1 MANDVRLQESHSV
14 DENLR
19 PLKVGDK
26 SSSLELADTDN
37 GARVR
42 GDLEITG
49 SIPRVKT
56 NRIESANLYIDDESS
71 IYMDAQRGEFYML
84 KAGTE
89 FSSSGS
95 AYAGMILGY
104 TRIGN
109 DGTGPADNS
118 IALTTTMAVI
128 QTASGTNVGVTFTAP
143 PSGNVEIQFS
153 CYFYSSSTTVAF
165 ALSDNTS
172 FNEVGETHTYDSG
185 SYRMDETDY
194 NTINIP
200 FSVSGLTSGTSY
212 TYYIGADEISGST
225 ASIFHGRFRATG
237 KHYPP
242 IIVKAIALPDT
253 ITTGE

>member
-1 MANDVRLQESHSV
+1 MANDIILQEGHPV

-19 PLKVGDK
+19 PLKVGGK

-56 NRIESANLYIDDESS
+56 NRIVSENLYIDDSSS
-71 IYMDAQRGEFYML
+71 IYMDSQEGEFYML

-104 TRIGN
+104 TRIAN
-109 DGTGPADNS
+109 DGTGATDN
-118 IALTTTMAVI
+118 IITLGGEAVI

-153 CYFYSSSTTVAF
+153 CYLLTSSTTVSF
-165 ALSDNTS
+165 ALSDNAS
-172 FNEVGETHTYDSG
+172 FNEVDESHTYDNG
-185 SYRMDETDY
+185 AYKMDETDF

-200 FSVSGLTSGTSY
+200 FSVTGLTAGTSY
-212 TYYIGADEISGST
+212 TYYIGAGEVSGSSGT
-225 ASIFHGRFRATG
+225 IYHGRFRATG

>member
-1 MANDVRLQESHSV
+1 MNDIKLQEGHPI

-56 NRIESANLYIDDESS
+56 NRIVSHNLYIADDTS
-71 IYMDAQRGEFYML
+71 IYMDSRRGEFYML
-84 KAGTE
+84 ENGRE

-104 TRIGN
+104 TRIQN
-109 DGTGPADNS
+109 DGTNSPDNVIS
-118 IALTTTMAVI
+118 LTTTMTVL
-128 QTASGTNVGVTFTAP
+128 QTASGTDVGVTFVAP

-153 CYFYSSSTTVAF
+153 CYFYSSSTTVGF
-165 ALSDNTS
+165 ALSDNAS
-172 FNEVGETHTYDSG
+172 FNEVDETHTYDQG
-185 SYRMDETDY
+185 AYRMDETDS

-200 FSVSGLTSGTSY
+200 FAVTGLTSGTEY
-212 TYYIGADEISGST
+212 TYYIGAEEVIGST
-225 ASIFHGRFRATG
+225 AKIYHGRFRLTG
-237 KHYPP
+237 SHYPP

-253 ITTGE
+253 IRTGE

>member
-1 MANDVRLQESHSV
+1 MANDIILQEGHPV

-19 PLKVGDK
+19 PLKVGGK

-56 NRIESANLYIDDESS
+56 NRIVSTDLYIDDDSA
-71 IYMDAQRGEFYML
+71 IYMDSQRGEFYML

-104 TRIGN
+104 TRIAN
-109 DGTGPADNS
+109 DGTGATDN
-118 IALTTTMAVI
+118 IITLGGEAVI